1 MKIKITEHLKKIV
14 VLFFLLI
21 PNSLSADFFE
31 DITSKIIDNP
41 KRLSYGVSVTD
52 ANKDGNFDFIV
63 TGFGYVNL
71 ALSYDK
77 GKLINIINQKKFSDE
92 FRRTIGVA
100 ACDIDKDGY
109 EEIYFLNTDTY
120 SGTKKYS
127 DRLIDLEKDKYIDL
141 FEIKENQR
149 DLNLTAGRSVVC
161 VDRNGDGNYGV
172 YVANYGGPTRFYEYT
187 DNIIVDK
194 SVKLNL
200 AKITGG
206 RAVVA
211 GHIISDKID
220 VFAANERGAN
230 FLYKNNEGKFLD
242 VANEYRV
249 QDILQNGRGTALTD
263 IYYRGRL
270 DILNGNWGGFHRA
283 YVLKDNI
290 FEDIAK
296 PPFDEPSRIRT
307 VISADLDND
316 GYDEVF
322 MNNIGEPNKLFKIL
336 DNGLIEQI
344 PLDVGLEPNGYG
356 TGAAVAD
363 IDNDGILELLVSHG
377 ESFDQPLS
385 LYKAKIGP
393 NRKYL
398 RIKPLNR
405 YGAPARGATVT
416 LISNLRKH
424 SKTIDAGSGY
434 LCQMEPIA
442 HYGIR
447 EKEKNIKI
455 QSYTLNHILEKSKF
469 CNKEIDLLDIDTE
482 GTDYKVLLGLNFEK
496 YKPKL
501 ICVEIYNK
509 DIKDDKIYKL
519 LTNKGYSLIW
529 SNIFSHLFKI
539 S

>member
-1 MKIKITEHLKKIV
+1 MKIRIINYLKKFV

-21 PNSLSADFFE
+21 PNNLNADFFE
-31 DITSKIIDNP
+31 DITSQIVENP

-52 ANKDGNFDFIV
+52 VNQDGNFDFIV
-63 TGFGYVNL
+63 TGFGYLNL
-71 ALSYDK
+71 ALSYEN
-77 GKLINIINQKKFSDE
+77 GKLVNIVNQKKFSDE

-100 ACDIDKDGY
+100 ACDIDRDGY

-127 DRLIDLEKDKYIDL
+127 DRLIDLEKGKFIDL
-141 FEIKENQR
+141 FEIEKNQK

-161 VDRNGDGNYGV
+161 VDRKGDGKYGV
-172 YVANYGGPTRFYEYT
+172 YVANYGGPTRYYEYNN
-187 DNIIVDK
+187 DILVDK
-194 SVKLNL
+194 SVQLNL
-200 AKITGG
+200 AKVTGG

-230 FLYKNNEGKFLD
+230 FLYKNDKGKFLD
-242 VANEYRV
+242 VAYEYRV
-249 QDILQNGRGTALTD
+249 QDVLQNGRGTALSD

-283 YVLKDNI
+283 YVLKNDI

-296 PPFDEPSRIRT
+296 PPFDEPSKIRT

-322 MNNIGEPNKLFKIL
+322 LNNIGEPNKLFRIL
-336 DNGLIEQI
+336 ENGLIKQI

-363 IDNDGILELLVSHG
+363 IDNDGVLELLISHG
-377 ESFDQPLS
+377 ESWDQPLS
-385 LYKAKIGP
+385 LYKAKVDP
-393 NRKYL
+393 DNKYL
-398 RIKPLNR
+398 RIKPLNQ

-424 SKTIDAGSGY
+424 SKTIDSGSGY
-434 LCQMEPIA
+434 LCQMEPVA

-447 EKEKNIKI
+447 KNEKDIKI
-455 QSYTLNHILEKSKF
+455 QIKWTNGKTKTISVKELNQTITLNQK
-469 CNKEIDLLDIDTE
+469 
-482 GTDYKVLLGLNFEK
+482 
-496 YKPKL
+496 
-501 ICVEIYNK
+501 
-509 DIKDDKIYKL
+509 
-519 LTNKGYSLIW
+519 
-529 SNIFSHLFKI
+529 
-539 S
+539 

>member
-1 MKIKITEHLKKIV
+1 MKIKMINYLKKFV

-21 PNSLSADFFE
+21 PNNLNADFFE
-31 DITSKIIDNP
+31 DITSQIVENP

-52 ANKDGNFDFIV
+52 VNQDGNFDFIV
-63 TGFGYVNL
+63 TGFGYLNL
-71 ALSYDK
+71 ALSYEN
-77 GKLINIINQKKFSDE
+77 GKLVNIANQEKFSDE

-100 ACDIDKDGY
+100 ACDIDRDGY

-127 DRLIDLEKDKYIDL
+127 DRLIDLEKDKFIDL
-141 FEIKENQR
+141 FEIEKNQK

-161 VDRNGDGNYGV
+161 VDRKGDGNYGV
-172 YVANYGGPTRFYEYT
+172 YVANYGGPTRYYEYN
-187 DNIIVDK
+187 DDILVDK
-194 SVKLNL
+194 SVQLNL
-200 AKITGG
+200 AKVTGG

-230 FLYKNNEGKFLD
+230 FLYKNDKGKFLD
-242 VANEYRV
+242 VAYEYRV
-249 QDILQNGRGTALTD
+249 QDVLQNGRGTALSD

-283 YVLKDNI
+283 YVLKNDI

-322 MNNIGEPNKLFKIL
+322 LNNIGEPNKLFRIL
-336 DNGLIEQI
+336 ENGLIKQI
-344 PLDVGLEPNGYG
+344 PLDVGLEPDGYG

-363 IDNDGILELLVSHG
+363 IDNDGVLELLVSHG
-377 ESFDQPLS
+377 ESWDQPLS
-385 LYKAKIGP
+385 LYKAKVDP
-393 NRKYL
+393 DNKYL
-398 RIKPLNR
+398 RIKPLNQ

-424 SKTIDAGSGY
+424 SKTIDSGSGY
-434 LCQMEPIA
+434 LCQMEPVA

-447 EKEKNIKI
+447 KNEKDIKI
-455 QSYTLNHILEKSKF
+455 QIKWTNGKTKTISVKELNQTITLNQK
-469 CNKEIDLLDIDTE
+469 
-482 GTDYKVLLGLNFEK
+482 
-496 YKPKL
+496 
-501 ICVEIYNK
+501 
-509 DIKDDKIYKL
+509 
-519 LTNKGYSLIW
+519 
-529 SNIFSHLFKI
+529 
-539 S
+539 

>member
-1 MKIKITEHLKKIV
+1 MKIKIKDYLKLV
-14 VLFFLLI
+14 VLFLLLI
-21 PNSLSADFFE
+21 PNNLNADFFE
-31 DITSKIIDNP
+31 DITSQIVENP

-52 ANKDGNFDFIV
+52 VNQDGNFDFIV
-63 TGFGYVNL
+63 TGFGYLNL
-71 ALSYDK
+71 ALSYEN
-77 GKLINIINQKKFSDE
+77 GKLVNIVNQKKFSDE

-100 ACDIDKDGY
+100 ACDIDRDGY

-127 DRLIDLEKDKYIDL
+127 DRLIDLEKGKFIDL
-141 FEIKENQR
+141 FEIEKNQK

-161 VDRNGDGNYGV
+161 VDRKGDGKYGV
-172 YVANYGGPTRFYEYT
+172 YVANYGGPTRYYEYNN
-187 DNIIVDK
+187 DILVDK
-194 SVKLNL
+194 SVQLNL
-200 AKITGG
+200 AKVTGG

-230 FLYKNNEGKFLD
+230 FLYKNDKGKFLD
-242 VANEYRV
+242 VAYEYRV
-249 QDILQNGRGTALTD
+249 QDVLQNGRGTALSD

-283 YVLKDNI
+283 YVLKNDI

-322 MNNIGEPNKLFKIL
+322 LNNIGEPNKLFRIL
-336 DNGLIEQI
+336 ENGLIKQI
-344 PLDVGLEPNGYG
+344 PLDVGLEPDGYG

-363 IDNDGILELLVSHG
+363 IDNDGVLELLVSHG
-377 ESFDQPLS
+377 ESWDQPLS
-385 LYKAKIGP
+385 LYKAKVDP
-393 NRKYL
+393 DNKYL
-398 RIKPLNR
+398 RIKPLNQ

-424 SKTIDAGSGY
+424 SKTIDSGSGY
-434 LCQMEPIA
+434 LCQMEPVA

-447 EKEKNIKI
+447 KNEKDIKI
-455 QSYTLNHILEKSKF
+455 QIKWTNGKTKTISVKELNQTITLNQK
-469 CNKEIDLLDIDTE
+469 
-482 GTDYKVLLGLNFEK
+482 
-496 YKPKL
+496 
-501 ICVEIYNK
+501 
-509 DIKDDKIYKL
+509 
-519 LTNKGYSLIW
+519 
-529 SNIFSHLFKI
+529 
-539 S
+539 